1 MGEKIVL
8 IDGHSILNRA
18 FFALPDLTNDEGEH
32 TGAVYGFLNILFKI
46 IEEEEPDY
54 LAVAFDVHAPTFRHK
69 RYEAYKGTRKPMA
82 QELRSQVPL
91 IKEVLSAMGVTRVE
105 LSGYEA
111 DDVLGTL
118 SRRAEGEGLEV
129 SVISGDR
136 DLLQLATDKVRIRIP
151 KTKKTGNVIE
161 NYYASDVVKLYGV
174 TPSEF
179 IDLKALMGD
188 TADNIP
194 GVPSIGEKTGMKIIA
209 EYKSIENAREHA
221 EEIKPKK
228 ASENL
233 VEFYDQALLSKE
245 LATIVVDAPVEFDM
259 EGARLG
265 TLYTP
270 EAYAIFKRLGFKN
283 FLGRFEG
290 TRRVFDLGE
299 RLVFP
304 EGDAQG
310 FKADALGYAARGGA
324 VAADVVSAEDGE
336 LLGIVISAGDVAFL
350 DLSDNPMFKNM
361 YIDAVGEILSA
372 ADRIITGSAKELVKL
387 FPGLSGKEI
396 FDVCIA
402 EYVIN
407 PLAGDFEASYLAEKY
422 LDVDVRERSEHIGN
436 SKYAAA
442 YKKDRRNFAVYLCE
456 KTCIRAMAADEIRK
470 SLDENGFEI
479 YRDIEMPLAYALAGM
494 EKEGI
499 LADRDELLRCGED
512 FAGRID
518 GLKTKIY
525 ELAGEEFNINSTR
538 ELGRVL
544 FEKLGLKNGKKTK
557 SGYSTAA
564 DVLEKLAPESEIV
577 RDILDYRRLSKLKST
592 YADALMEYIAE
603 DGRIHTTFCQTVT
616 ATGRLSSV
624 NPNLQNIPVRSEEGR
639 LLRKVFV
646 AKPGYRLVDADYSQ
660 IELRVLAH
668 LSGDEKLVEA
678 YRSDA
683 DIHRITAAHVFKISP
698 EEVTDAQRSAA
709 KAVNF
714 GIVYGISSYGLME
727 NLHISRKEASGYIES
742 YFEAYPRLKEYLEG
756 LVETAKSEG
765 YAVTMYGRRRPI
777 PELKSS
783 NFMTRSFG
791 ERIAKN
797 SPIQGSAADIIKLA
811 MIAVDGRIRREGL
824 KCRLILQVH
833 DELLIEAPE
842 DEVET
847 VKALLKEE
855 MENVADLMV
864 PLIAN
869 VSVGE
874 SWYEAK

>member
-46 IEEEEPDY
+46 IEEETPDY

-69 RYEAYKGTRKPMA
+69 MYEAYKGTRKPMA
-82 QELRSQVPL
+82 EELRSQVPL
-91 IKEVLSAMGVTRVE
+91 IKEVLSAMDIARVE
-105 LSGYEA
+105 LPGYEA

-118 SRRAEGEGLEV
+118 SRRAQEQGLNV

-136 DLLQLATDKVRIRIP
+136 DLLQLATEKVMIRIP
-151 KTKKTGNVIE
+151 KTKKTGNIIE
-161 NYYASDVVKLYGV
+161 NYYAKDVEELYGV
-174 TPSEF
+174 TPREF

-188 TADNIP
+188 SADNIP

-209 EYKSIENAREHA
+209 EYRSIENAREHA

-233 VEFYDQALLSKE
+233 VEFYDQAVLSKE
-245 LATIVVDAPVEFDM
+245 LATIITDAPVEFDL
-259 EGARLG
+259 ESARLG
-265 TLYTP
+265 EYYTP

-290 TRRVFDLGE
+290 AGKVFELGE
-299 RLVFP
+299 RLADRNT
-304 EGDAQG
+304 DADG
-310 FKADALGYAARGGA
+310 FKKEALEYAAAGG
-324 VAADVVSAEDGE
+324 VVTADVVTAEDGE
-336 LLGIVISAGDVAFL
+336 LLGLVIGADKVIFF
-350 DLSDNPMFKNM
+350 DLCDNPMLAGI
-361 YIDAVGEILSA
+361 YTDAAREILAS
-372 ADRIITGSAKELVKL
+372 ADRIITGSVKEMVKL
-387 FPGLSGKEI
+387 FPELEKKDI

-402 EYVIN
+402 EYVQN
-407 PLAGDFEASYLAEKY
+407 PLAGDFEASYLAGKY
-422 LDVDVRERSEHIGN
+422 LDVDVRERSEYIGN

-442 YKKDRRNFAVYLCE
+442 YKKDREAFVKYVCE
-456 KTCIRAMAADEIRK
+456 KTYVRALAADNIRK
-470 SLDENGFEI
+470 AFDDDAADI
-479 YRDIEMPLAYALAGM
+479 YKNIEMPLAFVLAGM
-494 EKEGI
+494 EREGI
-499 LADRDELLRCGED
+499 LADRDELVRCAED
-512 FAGRID
+512 FAGRIE
-518 GLKTKIY
+518 GLKGNIFK
-525 ELAGEEFNINSTR
+525 LAGEEFNINSTR
-538 ELGRVL
+538 ELGHIL

-577 RDILDYRRLSKLKST
+577 QNVLDYRKLSKLKST
-592 YADALMEYIAE
+592 YADALTEDIAD

-646 AKPGYRLVDADYSQ
+646 AKPGYKLVDADYSQ

-678 YRSDA
+678 YKSDA
-683 DIHRITAAHVFKISP
+683 DIHRITAAHVFNLSP

-727 NLHISRKEASGYIES
+727 NLHISRKEATEYIES
-742 YFEAYPRLKEYLEG
+742 YFEAYPDLKAYLEG
-756 LVETAKSEG
+756 LVESARTRG
-765 YAVTMYGRRRPI
+765 YAVTMYGRKRPI

-797 SPIQGSAADIIKLA
+797 SPIQGSAADIIKIA
-811 MIAVDGRIRREGL
+811 MIAVDERIRRDNL
-824 KCRLILQVH
+824 NARLILQVH

-842 DEVET
+842 DEVCR
-847 VKALLKEE
+847 VRDLLKEE
-855 MENVADLMV
+855 MENAADLKV